1 MDWGQRAL
9 RAGALL
15 CVAGASSLAA
25 FADSASTPS
34 APSAPAERILK
45 VDFAGQASSSDVR
58 RVAEWA
64 AESGDVQ
71 GKPFAVVDKKQA
83 QIYVFDA
90 SGHLVGTS
98 PTLLG
103 LAKGDDSTPGVASKV
118 STGIPLAE
126 RTTPAGRFE
135 SQPGHNIKGE
145 AIVWVDYSAAVA
157 IHRLRPAPAVERRP
171 QRLASAN
178 PDDRRISLGCIVVAP
193 EFYDTVVAPT
203 LGTQH
208 GIVYVLPESAG
219 ADIVLNGTSF
229 GTNRQ
234 TLLTRS

>member
-1 MDWGQRAL
+1 MDWGRRAL

-15 CVAGASSLAA
+15 CLAGASSLASLTA
-25 FADSASTPS
+25 FAD
-34 APSAPAERILK
+34 PAAVARVVK
-45 VDFAGQASSSDVR
+45 VDFAGQSFSSDVK

-64 AESGDVQ
+64 AESGDMQ

-90 SGHLVGTS
+90 SGRLVGTS

-103 LAKGDDSTPGVASKV
+103 LAKGDDSAPGVASKI

-135 SQPGHNIKGE
+135 SQPGHNLKGE

-157 IHRLRPAPAVERRP
+157 IHRLRPAPAAERRP
-171 QRLASAN
+171 QRLASAD
-178 PDDRRISLGCIVVAP
+178 PDERRISLGCIVVPP

-208 GIVYVLPESAG
+208 GVVYVLPESAG
-219 ADIVLNGTSF
+219 ADYVFNG
-229 GTNRQ
+229 GGGANRQ
-234 TLLTRS
+234 TLLTTRS